1 MILIKE
7 GSAEFFVPDEHS
19 AGGPGKITDSVF
31 FNEQMAFNR
40 DISVMLLRSLD
51 RKMSAADAMSATGS
65 RAIRI
70 AKECPDITVTANDR
84 SSEAYELIKK
94 NIDFNGLV
102 NCEASNKDLHIL
114 FSENTF
120 DYVDIDPFG
129 SPMPFLHSAIRGCRR
144 KGIMAIT
151 ATDTAPLAGAYR
163 GKCERRYQSRPMRG
177 PMCHESGLRILMAS
191 VARELAKFDRGM
203 RPILSFYSDH
213 YFRTYAEVIEGAD
226 AADDSLDRLVHMSYD
241 PKTLERSCAKERNDE
256 FRYGPFWGGS
266 LHNKDIL
273 KKMNAAGTE
282 KEKRCTKMLNLW
294 KEELDHIPISYD
306 VSEISS
312 FLKVTSPR
320 IENLLEV
327 MNRYG
332 KASRSHT
339 SPTAFRTDLDLK
351 DMLNAFSEA
360 SSLTVVKQ

>member
-19 AGGPGKITDSVF
+19 SGGPGKITDSVF

-40 DISVMLLRSLD
+40 DISVMLLRSLG
-51 RKMSAADAMSATGS
+51 RKMSAVDAMSASGS

-70 AKECPDITVTANDR
+70 AKECPDISVTANDR
-84 SSEAYELIKK
+84 SPEAYELIKK
-94 NIDFNGLV
+94 NIEFSGLT
-102 NCEASNKDLHIL
+102 NCEATNKNLHIL
-114 FSENTF
+114 LTESVF

-144 KGIMAIT
+144 KGILAIT
-151 ATDTAPLAGAYR
+151 ATDTAPLAGAHR

-177 PMCHESGLRILMAS
+177 PMCHETGLRILMAT

-203 RPILSFYSDH
+203 KPILSFYSDH
-213 YFRTYAEVIEGAD
+213 YFRTYVEVTEGAD
-226 AADDSLDRLVHMSYD
+226 AADNTLGQLIHMSYD
-241 PKTLERSCAKERNDE
+241 RKTLERNCSNERNEE
-256 FRYGPFWGGS
+256 FCYGPFWGGP

-273 KKMNAAGTE
+273 EKMDASGME
-282 KEKRCTKMLNLW
+282 KEKRCNKMLGLW
-294 KEELDHIPISYD
+294 KEELDNIPISYD

-320 IENLLEV
+320 IENLLEI

-351 DMLNAFSEA
+351 DMLNAFTEA
-360 SSLTVVKQ
+360 SMSTVVKQ

>member
-19 AGGPGKITDSVF
+19 SGGPGKITDSVF

-40 DISVMLLRSLD
+40 DISVILLRSMD
-51 RKMSAADAMSATGS
+51 RSMTAADAMSATGS

-70 AKECPDITVTANDR
+70 AKECPNIIVTANDR
-84 SSEAYELIKK
+84 DPEAYELIRK
-94 NIDFNGLV
+94 NIEFNGLT
-102 NCEASNKDLHIL
+102 NCEASNRDLHIL
-114 FSENTF
+114 FSENVF

-151 ATDTAPLAGAYR
+151 ATDTAPLAGAHR
-163 GKCERRYQSRPMRG
+163 KKCERRYQSRPMRG
-177 PMCHESGLRILMAS
+177 PMCHETGLRILMAS
-191 VARELAKFDRGM
+191 VAKELAKFDRGM
-203 RPILSFYSDH
+203 RPMLSFYSDH
-213 YFRTYAEVIEGAD
+213 YFRTYVEVIEGAD
-226 AADDSLDRLVHMSYD
+226 AADDTLGQLIHMSYD
-241 PKTLERSCAKERNDE
+241 PKTLERKCSKEHNEE
-256 FRYGPFWGGS
+256 FRYGPFWGGP

-273 KKMNAAGTE
+273 EKMSASGTE

-306 VSEISS
+306 VSEVSS
-312 FLKVTSPR
+312 FLKMTSPR
-320 IENLLEV
+320 IDNLIETLR
-327 MNRYG
+327 RYG
-332 KASRSHT
+332 KASKSHT

-360 SSLTVVKQ
+360 SSSTVIKE